1 MGDSRSNA
9 AADGEGGASQF
20 PRMESPGK
28 SNMRNQQAAAAA
40 QTAAAMMEVVCH
52 MEERENEK
60 THKRQL
66 ELDAVKEA
74 REEKARQR
82 ERVHDL
88 DMQKQRDAAA
98 EAKAAHELKLQEA
111 ASRQS
116 MLDIKM
122 LEMFEKIASPNKE
135 NLENR

>member
-9 AADGEGGASQF
+9 GADGEGGASQF

-28 SNMRNQQAAAAA
+28 SNIRNQQAATAA

-52 MEERENEK
+52 MEERENDK
-60 THKRQL
+60 AHKRQL
-66 ELDAVKEA
+66 ELDVIKEA
-74 REEKARQR
+74 QEEKARQR

-98 EAKAAHELKLQEA
+98 QAKAAHELKLQET

-122 LEMFEKIASPNKE
+122 LEMFERIASPNKE
-135 NLENR
+135 NVENR